1 MTTPKAAKELV
12 NLAGQICELAKKAGE
27 EILHFYRNGVVVT
40 RKEDTSPL
48 TLADRASHDFL
59 TESLR
64 SILPDT
70 IVISEES
77 AEAERRPRAEA
88 ERFWLVDPL
97 DGTKEF
103 IKGTNEFTVNVAL
116 VDSGRPILGVVHAP
130 ALGMT
135 YFAAKGYGAWKQV
148 RGQRPRPISSRRA
161 DPNQLAVVA
170 SKDH

>member
-1 MTTPKAAKELV
+1 MTTTKTAKELL

-27 EILHFYRNGVVVT
+27 EILPFYRNGVVVT
-40 RKEDTSPL
+40 RKDDASPL

-64 SILPDT
+64 AIFPGT

-77 AEAERRPRAEA
+77 VEAERRPVADA

-103 IKGTNEFTVNVAL
+103 IKGINEFTVNIAL
-116 VDSGRPILGVVHAP
+116 IDKGHPVLGIVHCAGP
-130 ALGMT
+130 
-135 YFAAKGYGAWKQV
+135 
-148 RGQRPRPISSRRA
+148 
-161 DPNQLAVVA
+161 
-170 SKDH
+170 

>member
-1 MTTPKAAKELV
+1 HTRSKRDWSSDVCSSDL
-12 NLAGQICELAKKAGE
+12 
-27 EILHFYRNGVVVT
+27 FYRNGVVVT

-97 DGTKEF
+97 RSEEHTSELQSRFD
-103 IKGTNEFTVNVAL
+103 L
-116 VDSGRPILGVVHAP
+116 VC
-130 ALGMT
+130 
-135 YFAAKGYGAWKQV
+135 
-148 RGQRPRPISSRRA
+148 
-161 DPNQLAVVA
+161 
-170 SKDH
+170 

>member
-77 AEAERRPRAEA
+77 AAAERWAGAEA
-88 ERFWLVDPL
+88 ERVWLV
-97 DGTKEF
+97 G
-103 IKGTNEFTVNVAL
+103 AL
-116 VDSGRPILGVVHAP
+116 VG
-130 ALGMT
+130 T
-135 YFAAKGYGAWKQV
+135 
-148 RGQRPRPISSRRA
+148 
-161 DPNQLAVVA
+161 
-170 SKDH
+170 